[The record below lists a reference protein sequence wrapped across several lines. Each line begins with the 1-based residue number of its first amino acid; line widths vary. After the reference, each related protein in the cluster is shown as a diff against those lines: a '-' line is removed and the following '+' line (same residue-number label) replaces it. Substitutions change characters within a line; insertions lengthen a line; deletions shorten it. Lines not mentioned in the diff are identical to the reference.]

1 MIDPKIAEQINQL
14 LLENEDQRRTILR
27 LEAQYGVLLE
37 MRDQENAKADREA
50 TRLQKTINELMAE
63 RDELRREVCQ
73 EATSGETIG
82 AALLYADSRGWDCF
96 SYMAE
101 ANANNAA
108 FRKNRG
114 K

>member
-1 MIDPKIAEQINQL
+1 MIDPKTSERINEL
-14 LLENEDQRRTILR
+14 LLENDDQRRTILR
-27 LEAQYGVLLE
+27 LEAQYSVLLE
-37 MRDQENAKADREA
+37 
-50 TRLQKTINELMAE
+50 E

-108 FRKNRG
+108 FHKNRS

>member
-1 MIDPKIAEQINQL
+1 MIDPKTSERINEL

-27 LEAQYGVLLE
+27 LEAQYSVLLE
-37 MRDQENAKADREA
+37 
-50 TRLQKTINELMAE
+50 E

-101 ANANNAA
+101 ANANNAT
-108 FRKNRG
+108 FHKNRG

>member
-1 MIDPKIAEQINQL
+1 MENPTVTDPKIAEQINQL

-27 LEAQYGVLLE
+27 LEAQYSVLLE
-37 MRDQENAKADREA
+37 
-50 TRLQKTINELMAE
+50 E

-101 ANANNAA
+101 ANANNAT
-108 FRKNRG
+108 FHKNRG

>member
-1 MIDPKIAEQINQL
+1 MTDPKIAEQINQL
-14 LLENEDQRRTILR
+14 RLENEVQRRTILR
-27 LEAQYGVLLE
+27 LEAQYSVLLE
-37 MRDQENAKADREA
+37 
-50 TRLQKTINELMAE
+50 E

>member
-1 MIDPKIAEQINQL
+1 MTDPKIAEQINQL
-14 LLENEDQRRTILR
+14 RFENEVQRRTILR
-27 LEAQYGVLLE
+27 LEAQYSVLLE
-37 MRDQENAKADREA
+37 
-50 TRLQKTINELMAE
+50 E

-73 EATSGETIG
+73 EATSGESIG

-108 FRKNRG
+108 FHKNRS

>member
-1 MIDPKIAEQINQL
+1 MIDPKTSERINEL
-14 LLENEDQRRTILR
+14 LLENDDQRRTILR
-27 LEAQYGVLLE
+27 LEAQYSVLLE
-37 MRDQENAKADREA
+37 
-50 TRLQKTINELMAE
+50 E

-108 FRKNRG
+108 FRKNRS

>member
-37 MRDQENAKADREA
+37 
-50 TRLQKTINELMAE
+50 E